1 VRDVGVF
8 ESADTALL
16 FLSRASAAAALP
28 PASNKRG
35 TATGT
40 FGVFTEDAGVI
51 TYAVTESWDYAKVG
65 HRGQS
70 FWVSVGA

>member
-8 ESADTALL
+8 ERADTALL
-16 FLSRASAAAALP
+16 FLSRASAAALP

-70 FWVSVGA
+70 IWVSVGA

>member
-8 ESADTALL
+8 ERADTALL
-16 FLSRASAAAALP
+16 FLSRASAAALP

-35 TATGT
+35 TATA